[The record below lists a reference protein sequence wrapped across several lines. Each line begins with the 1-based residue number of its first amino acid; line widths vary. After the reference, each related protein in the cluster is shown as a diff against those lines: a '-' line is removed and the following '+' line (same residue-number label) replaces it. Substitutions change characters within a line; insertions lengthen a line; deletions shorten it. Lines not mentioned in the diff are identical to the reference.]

1 MIQLPAWSTEQAA
14 QEFDSDHFD
23 SDGDGYSNL
32 FERATGMD
40 SLGFDQFNAPRLL
53 QSEKGKPR
61 ISFVRYT
68 DPLSATGED
77 FQYLI
82 EESVDLRSWVPA
94 SVVLQNNINIGGGME
109 RRTYQ
114 AEEPF
119 QSGVQKFLRLSIRK
133 LN

>member
-1 MIQLPAWSTEQAA
+1 MNEEELSSLTELSTEQAE

-94 SVVLQNNINIGGGME
+94 SVVLL
-109 RRTYQ
+109 
-114 AEEPF
+114 
-119 QSGVQKFLRLSIRK
+119 QK
-133 LN
+133 